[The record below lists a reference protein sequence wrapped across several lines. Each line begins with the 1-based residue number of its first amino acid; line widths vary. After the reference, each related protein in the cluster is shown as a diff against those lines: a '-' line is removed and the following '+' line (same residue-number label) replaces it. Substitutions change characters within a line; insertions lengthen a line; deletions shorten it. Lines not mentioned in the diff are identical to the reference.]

1 MILLG
6 AGLMLASMAAPS
18 VQAAPK
24 PASQLRTGDPAPAL
38 GGVRWIKGAPGEG
51 FKPGQ
56 AYVVEFWATWCHP
69 CRLVMPHLSKL
80 AREYKGKV
88 TFLGISIM
96 EPDKDLKVL
105 AERLDG
111 FVAGMGDQ
119 MDYNVGQ
126 DTADKLIERTWA
138 RAAGRSSIPCTFVV
152 DGKGRIAWI
161 GHPAYLEGVLPAVLR
176 GAFDARAFDGK
187 LEALKKVQGEFTGR
201 FKAADY
207 AGALA
212 MAEALPADDPVAGSA
227 KRYMQLLP
235 LLHLDPARAEK
246 VYREMERHG
255 ETDAYLADTLV
266 AQKGIPDVW
275 YARAVE
281 LVKAASRQDSESLH
295 LAEVQFKTGRKADAL
310 ETLKA
315 YSAHLK
321 ELQARNPGKAKA
333 YEPYLQVVEAKRME
347 YQQAK

>member
-1 MILLG
+1 
-6 AGLMLASMAAPS
+6 MLASMAAPP

-69 CRLVMPHLSKL
+69 CRLMMPHLSKL
-80 AREYKGKV
+80 AREFKGKV

-96 EPDKDLKVL
+96 EPDKDAKGL

-126 DTADKLIERTWA
+126 DTADKLIERTWP

-176 GAFDARAFDGK
+176 GAFDAKAFDAK
-187 LEALKKVQGEFTGR
+187 LEALKKVQGEFNAR

-212 MAEALPADDPVAGSA
+212 VADGLAADDRVAASA
-227 KRYMQLLP
+227 QRHMRLLP

-246 VYREMERHG
+246 VYREMERLG
-255 ETDAYLADTLV
+255 ETDAHLADTLV
-266 AQKGIPDVW
+266 AQKGLPDVW

-281 LVKAASRQDSESLH
+281 LVKASSRQGSESLH

-310 ETLKA
+310 ETLRA
-315 YSAHLK
+315 YAVHLK
-321 ELQARNPGKAKA
+321 ESQAKDPAKAKA
-333 YEPYLQVVEAKRME
+333 YEPYLQVVEAKRTE